1 MSHQRQNKCTFLAK
15 KQNENSALHQVNNTP
30 IELEYNMKNEFVN
43 IFKNVINEDLSLD
56 IRKSKDEPN
65 NFIHIK
71 KDLLRKMIVW
81 YYITT
86 FNHKIIESRYNES
99 FDDITEL
106 DTYFK
111 TFLRLEEK
119 RLLLSREYKIRL
131 LQDTMKSLNKYFE
144 DNIINGFIN
153 KFC

>member
-1 MSHQRQNKCTFLAK
+1 MAHQRQNKCTFLAK
-15 KQNENSALHQVNNTP
+15 KHTEKSSLQQVNNTP
-30 IELEYNMKNEFVN
+30 IELEYNIKNEFVN
-43 IFKNVINEDLSLD
+43 ILKNVIDEDLSLD

-65 NFIHIK
+65 KFIHIE

-86 FNHKIIESRYNES
+86 FNNKTIESRDNES
-99 FDDITEL
+99 FDDITKL
-106 DTYFK
+106 DTHFK

-131 LQDTMKSLNKYFE
+131 LQDTMKSLNEYFK

-153 KFC
+153 KFY